1 MCLAVRLNLFETVR
15 SPAHGLSVGHVSTDN
30 NNEYPDR
37 CRVTTCRH
45 RAESRSILIN
55 FKVTSQLYL

>member
-15 SPAHGLSVGHVSTDN
+15 SPAHGLSVRDVSTGN

-37 CRVTTCRH
+37 
-45 RAESRSILIN
+45 RSILIN